1 MHWTELSTEKREE
14 IVMRLYNEIM
24 TQNTSRY
31 VKNGI
36 DYGLVWKSPET
47 GKFRSPCCHAQN
59 QRSQSHCQDL
69 LGGWFKKNPK
79 WYVENMPDDLCK
91 EIFRST
97 YADSLEA
104 QQKARETVN
113 DMARDLGTRLQKK
126 EKGFW
131 SIFVEHPDHTFVG
144 KLALWCLLRPF
155 A

>member
-1 MHWTELSTEKREE
+1 
-14 IVMRLYNEIM
+14 M
-24 TQNTSRY
+24 TRNTSRY
-31 VKNGI
+31 VKNGV

-47 GKFRSPCCHAQN
+47 GMFRSPWLKSRN
-59 QRSQSHCQDL
+59 ESFQSYLREL
-69 LGGWFKKNPK
+69 LQGWFKENPRV
-79 WYVENMPDDLCK
+79 YVENMPDYLCK

-97 YADSLEA
+97 YADSLVA
-104 QQKARETVN
+104 QQKARENVN
-113 DMARDLGTRLQKK
+113 DMARDLRTRLQKK